1 MRPVLLAALAAMLLS
16 GCSSQAAL
24 DHAKTIC
31 RDNVEYLVYIDPGYI
46 RTVVPHFKPDG
57 SLYTCGGA
65 A

>member
-1 MRPVLLAALAAMLLS
+1 MLLS